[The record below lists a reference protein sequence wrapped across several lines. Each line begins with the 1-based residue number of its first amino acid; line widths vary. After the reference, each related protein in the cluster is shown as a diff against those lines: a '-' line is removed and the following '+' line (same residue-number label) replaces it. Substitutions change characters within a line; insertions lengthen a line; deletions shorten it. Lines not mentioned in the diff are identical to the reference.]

1 MKLYLKTGAQ
11 RNIDYVS
18 QRGTKMLHDAK
29 PPNSKYPRRGS
40 KVLKSEKIK
49 YWDVT
54 SRSPLWMVG
63 DWMQNSSPFCV
74 KSWEGKV
81 SIISQ
86 EFQLK
91 LQIPVSYFL
100 HVDLHVRKML

>member
-1 MKLYLKTGAQ
+1 
-11 RNIDYVS
+11 
-18 QRGTKMLHDAK
+18 
-29 PPNSKYPRRGS
+29 
-40 KVLKSEKIK
+40 
-49 YWDVT
+49 
-54 SRSPLWMVG
+54 MVG
-63 DWMQNSSPFCV
+63 DWMQNPSPFCV